1 MNIEEKIRKIIEKK
15 VQPSLLEHEGNIQLV
30 SYEDG
35 ICKVRLLGKCSNCP
49 SAMQTLEELIEP
61 PLKEEL
67 PEIRKVIL
75 TQETNPELLS
85 FAKKILRHEFP

>member
-35 ICKVRLLGKCSNCP
+35 I
-49 SAMQTLEELIEP
+49 
-61 PLKEEL
+61 
-67 PEIRKVIL
+67 
-75 TQETNPELLS
+75 
-85 FAKKILRHEFP
+85 

>member
-1 MNIEEKIRKIIEKK
+1 
-15 VQPSLLEHEGNIQLV
+15 
-30 SYEDG
+30 
-35 ICKVRLLGKCSNCP
+35 
-49 SAMQTLEELIEP
+49 MQTLEELIEP

-75 TQETNPELLS
+75 IQETNPELLS